1 MLAINHMDN
10 GMFFIVVLSHRKLDL
25 SLFFMA
31 GPKSVNLQHT
41 SEAEIAEE
49 NNDRVLEKYVRL
61 VAITSTSPKAVVAA
75 SKLVP
80 RKEKVGS

>member
-1 MLAINHMDN
+1 MVC
-10 GMFFIVVLSHRKLDL
+10 FFIVVFSHRKLDL
-25 SLFFMA
+25 SFFFMA
-31 GPKSVNLQHT
+31 RPKSANLQQT

-49 NNDRVLEKYVRL
+49 NNYRVLEKYVRL

>member
-1 MLAINHMDN
+1 MDN

-25 SLFFMA
+25 SFFFMA
-31 GPKSVNLQHT
+31 GPKSANLQQT

-49 NNDRVLEKYVRL
+49 NNYRVLEKYVRL

-75 SKLVP
+75 SKLIA